1 MTSLGI
7 PVSAMEAMD
16 VTSTP
21 DVESNNRSAN
31 VSRIEPPVLRSSH
44 AWDINS
50 TIKENAFEK
59 RVEKLCGDF
68 DSAFDMFDGD
78 KLGGVAA
85 ATWVIPPESV
95 KPVPKYSP
103 LERTSKR
110 ISGSSVDEVAQRLS
124 DCLRRRSIASLFSET
139 IAKAECMSEEGVE
152 FNIKLYSVDNSSD
165 IIVEVQRWC
174 GDSVAFQSHYMALID
189 SAEGAGDENDVAVA
203 RAPPLAA
210 SPCPIGSDADFTLEL
225 TRGMLSNKF
234 HDVKYSAL
242 IGLSVLTDSRKVG
255 VDTAV
260 SNSMSIVTNNPLLLS
275 QLLCAVEEHGNSY
288 QLKNGVL
295 RVLHNCMKTLLIASH
310 LDDIVDEHGWIKTT
324 VKLLIDVVKDASLQ
338 PHDAVLALKCLEC
351 ILRATSAD
359 TLLFEHSDELV
370 IKSAHSAGE
379 TFPPLESASLSVMR
393 SLSCVG

>member
-7 PVSAMEAMD
+7 PVFAMEAMD
-16 VTSTP
+16 VTSAP

-31 VSRIEPPVLRSSH
+31 VSRIEPPILRSSH

-50 TIKENAFEK
+50 NIKEDAFEK

-68 DSAFDMFDGD
+68 DSAFDKFDGD
-78 KLGGVAA
+78 KLAGVAA

-124 DCLRRRSIASLFSET
+124 DCLRRRSIATLFSET
-139 IAKAECMSEEGVE
+139 RAKAKCTSEEGVE
-152 FNIKLYSVDNSSD
+152 FSIKLYSVDNSSD

-225 TRGMLSNKF
+225 ARGMLTNKF

-242 IGLSVLTDSRKVG
+242 IGLSVLTDSTKVG
-255 VDTAV
+255 VDKAV
-260 SNSMSIVTNNPLLLS
+260 SNSMSVVSNNPLLS
-275 QLLCAVEEHGNSY
+275 QLLSAVEEHGYSY

-295 RVLHNCMKTLLIASH
+295 RVLYNCMKTLLIASH
-310 LDDIVDEHGWIKTT
+310 LDDIVDEHGWIQST
-324 VKLLIDVVKDASLQ
+324 VKLLIDVVKDASSQ

-351 ILRATSAD
+351 ILRAASAD
-359 TLLFEHSDELV
+359 TILLEHSDELV
-370 IKSAHSAGE
+370 IQSAHSVGE
-379 TFPPLESASLSVMR
+379 TFPPLESASLNVMR